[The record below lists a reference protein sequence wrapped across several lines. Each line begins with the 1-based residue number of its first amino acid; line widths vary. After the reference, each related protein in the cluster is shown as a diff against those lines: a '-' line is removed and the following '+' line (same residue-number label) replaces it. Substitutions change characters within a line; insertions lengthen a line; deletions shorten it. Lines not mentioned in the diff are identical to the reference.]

1 MYKRVRKHM
10 HVYVRAYTHT
20 NIINGN
26 CMQNYRKQ
34 GSILVNHIMPITISI
49 T

>member
-1 MYKRVRKHM
+1 MYKRVRKHIM

-34 GSILVNHIMPITISI
+34 IILVKSYALLLFHHT
-49 T
+49 